1 MPLIQTSDAFE
12 SGVETAAGDQVV
24 PRAPTVGV
32 QLMIA
37 VVDAVIDAV
46 VDTVVLVSSQ

>member
-1 MPLIQTSDAFE
+1 MSKQQ
-12 SGVETAAGDQVV
+12 QVIRWFHK
-24 PRAPTVGV
+24 PPQQGV

-46 VDTVVLVSSQ
+46 VETVALVSSQ